1 MSDGILTITDRAAAL
16 RDPGFCR
23 FHTDNTVVVDW
34 SADRGWSDLSVEPYA
49 PMTMDPGTLVL
60 HYGQSVFE
68 GLKAFRQPDG
78 SAALFRPADHAR
90 RLARSARRLAMAEM
104 PADLF
109 LDACAQLVAAD
120 DGWIPEE
127 PGQGLYLRPLLIAT
141 EAELGLRDSR
151 RYRCTFLAYPADP
164 CFGRAFTPIS
174 VLSSADTVRA
184 VRGGMGEAKCS
195 GNYAA
200 SLLTRKRAQARG
212 YDEVLWLDGLE
223 FRWVEELS
231 GMNVFFVWR
240 DDHERHGVRLTT
252 PPCQGTIMRG
262 VTRDCVIALAGEL
275 GIPVTEEPTPIDAL
289 MTGARSGRLVEMFAC
304 GTAAVVVAVGRIS
317 DGDDDVTIGDGQEG
331 VVTARVRH
339 TLMEIQHGGRPDTH
353 GWLRSVRKDL
363 ASVHS
368 STDRQ

>member
-1 MSDGILTITDRAAAL
+1 MSDGAVTTTDSAAAL

-23 FHTDNTVVVDW
+23 FHTDHTAVVHW
-34 SADRGWSDLSVEPYA
+34 SSDHGWSDHSLEPYA
-49 PMTMDPGTLVL
+49 PITMDPGTLVL

-78 SAALFRPADHAR
+78 SAALFRPADHAH

-104 PADLF
+104 PASVF
-109 LDACAQLVAAD
+109 LAACADLVRAD
-120 DGWIPEE
+120 DRWLPGE
-127 PGQGLYLRPLLIAT
+127 PGQGLYLRPLMIAT
-141 EAELGLRDSR
+141 ESALGLRDSR

-164 CFGRAFTPIS
+164 CFGRAFAPIS
-174 VLSSADTVRA
+174 VLTSTDTVRA
-184 VRGGMGEAKCS
+184 VRGGVGEAKCS

-200 SLLTRKRAQARG
+200 SLLTRKQANARG

-240 DDHERHGVRLTT
+240 ADDEPHGVRLTT

-262 VTRDCVIALAGEL
+262 VTRDCVITLADDL
-275 GIPVTEEPTPIDAL
+275 GIPVAEEPTPIDAVL
-289 MTGARSGRLVEMFAC
+289 TGARSGQLVEMFAC
-304 GTAAVVVAVGRIS
+304 GTAAVVVAVGRIA
-317 DGDDDVTIGDGQEG
+317 DGDGDALIGGGQEG
-331 VVTARVRH
+331 AVTARVRH
-339 TLMEIQHGGRPDTH
+339 TLMEIQHGIRPDTH